1 MSKKPK
7 GPRKYIPVEEAVA
20 RWRKDPAYGGYDALE
35 EEFALVN
42 ATIEGRSAAGLNR
55 TRSPPR
61 GTQAD

>member
-20 RWRKDPAYGGYDALE
+20 RWRKDPAYALE

-42 ATIEGRSAAGLNR
+42 ATIETRSAAGLNR

>member
-20 RWRKDPAYGGYDALE
+20 RWRKDPAYALE
-35 EEFALVN
+35 EELALVN